1 MIALVLGALALAYLA
16 FLLLLRLSESR
27 LLYAPGSSHTLTPAP
42 PQPDSYP
49 N

>member
-1 MIALVLGALALAYLA
+1 MIVLLLATLALAYLA

-42 PQPDSYP
+42 PALGLAP
-49 N
+49 